1 MGDFTDCKFEKN
13 WPYLPHEMA
22 ALLMAFLI
30 IKNTWFWKHN
40 AFFTKK
46 VLYF

>member
-30 IKNTWFWKHN
+30 IKNTWF
-40 AFFTKK
+40 
-46 VLYF
+46 